1 MIGVSKGTG
10 STEAAQAANQSDIG
24 RDSLYDM
31 VRVSCVIVISGHHV
45 IAKR

>member
-10 STEAAQAANQSDIG
+10 STEAAHAATQSDIG

-31 VRVSCVIVISGHHV
+31 VRVSCVIGISRNQV